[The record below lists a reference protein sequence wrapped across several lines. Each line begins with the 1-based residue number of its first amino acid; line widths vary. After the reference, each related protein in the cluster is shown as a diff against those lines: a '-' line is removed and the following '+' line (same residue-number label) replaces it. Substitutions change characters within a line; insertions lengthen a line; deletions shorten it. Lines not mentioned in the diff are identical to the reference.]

1 MSTDKICESKAVIS
15 TKKSLE
21 IMAISSIIWA
31 TLGIHTSLRVD
42 TVDWLKNCARLFW
55 LFEFIYCIMITLNY
69 PNNTNYLISPPSGS
83 AFHLYK
89 II

>member
-15 TKKSLE
+15 TNKSLE

-42 TVDWLKNCARLFW
+42 TVDWPKNCAPLF
-55 LFEFIYCIMITLNY
+55 
-69 PNNTNYLISPPSGS
+69 
-83 AFHLYK
+83 
-89 II
+89 